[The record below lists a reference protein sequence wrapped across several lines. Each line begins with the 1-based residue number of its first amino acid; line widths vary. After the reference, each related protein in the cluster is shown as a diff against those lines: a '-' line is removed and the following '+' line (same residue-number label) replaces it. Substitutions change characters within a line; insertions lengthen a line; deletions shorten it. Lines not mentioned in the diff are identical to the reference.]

1 MASEVKIDDNMTFE
15 KAVEEL
21 NGIIRRLNEGKVTL
35 DESLNLYKYGS
46 ALVDFCNGKLNEVTK
61 QIEMVNTVDGT
72 RQ

>member
-1 MASEVKIDDNMTFE
+1 MASDIKIDENMTFE

-35 DESLNLYKYGS
+35 DESLSLYQYGS
-46 ALVDFCNGKLNEVTK
+46 ALVKFCNDKLNEVTK
-61 QIEMVNTVDGT
+61 QIEQVNPSDGS